1 MNKSFYRFAIL
12 CFFVFTTA
20 NAEEANGGIVSPLAG
35 TSVSTYS
42 WNSPV
47 WQFSGYQSVFQANLM
62 PPYSGSFE
70 AAGLGVFFIPA
81 NIETDWVT
89 VSFGVAVD
97 TQDMEWA
104 EGRIS
109 GGGTAWAFNLGPA
122 TFQDGVTLYRGT
134 TDMVPH
140 QIEDIIAGRT
150 QFEIINR
157 PDYDHLQGAIAA
169 VPEPPWIALMAI
181 GLLMLTIPRF
191 GSVLRKQELRG

>member
-1 MNKSFYRFAIL
+1 M
-12 CFFVFTTA
+12 
-20 NAEEANGGIVSPLAG
+20 VSPLSG
-35 TSVSTYS
+35 TSVSGYS

-62 PPYSGSFE
+62 PPYSGGFE
-70 AAGLGVFFIPA
+70 AAGVGVFFIPA
-81 NIETDWVT
+81 NIETEWVT

-122 TFQDGVTLYRGT
+122 TFMDGVTFYRGT
-134 TDMVPH
+134 TDMVTH

-157 PDYDHLQGAIAA
+157 PHYDHLQGTIAA
-169 VPEPPWIALMAI
+169 VPEPSLVALLAI
-181 GLLMLTIPRF
+181 GMLMLTIPRF
-191 GSVLRKQELRG
+191 GTVLRKKDLRT